1 MVNGACSRGR
11 GGKGGSVRRADGDG
25 DGDGDDGDEE
35 FAACRRATAAVMWS
49 HALDEA
55 DAAATAVADDDVDI
69 DDDVLTA
76 AQKH

>member
-25 DGDGDDGDEE
+25 DDGDEG